1 MSLYPSMSHRFAA
14 LSLFITSNFCF
25 RILKSMKF
33 VNWQLHL
40 KFRSHF
46 LYSLLA
52 KFQFSIIPNWF
63 FSPFANLFPKFV
75 FFLLSLTRQKK
86 HDTQKNQVITMA
98 GSVRIKTC
106 DLDLMQEPQVNLLSE
121 NAKLSLLTH
130 HNSSFFF
137 FSPNN
142 REPSIISTHSYEIK
156 PKIRREKF
164 FIAFFFPR
172 SPYFCTTK
180 EIFPKFY
187 LFVCE
192 TIENDPFYFWYW
204 SLFMNFF
211 MYLNQ
216 ISPNKR
222 WKTKRRSRTN

>member
-1 MSLYPSMSHRFAA
+1 
-14 LSLFITSNFCF
+14 
-25 RILKSMKF
+25 MKF

-46 LYSLLA
+46 FTHCQQNFNSQSSLTDFSPLLQISSRNLFSFYSHLLA
-52 KFQFSIIPNWF
+52 K
-63 FSPFANLFPKFV
+63 
-75 FFLLSLTRQKK
+75 KK
-86 HDTQKNQVITMA
+86 HNAQKNQVITMA

-121 NAKLSLLTH
+121 NAKLSFASQLTH

-137 FSPNN
+137 LICCLFDSLLSLCLYRNHQNN
-142 REPSIISTHSYEIK
+142 REPSIISTRSYEIK
-156 PKIRREKF
+156 PKIRREN
-164 FIAFFFPR
+164 FFFYCIFFSR

-192 TIENDPFYFWYW
+192 TIENDPFYF
-204 SLFMNFF
+204 
-211 MYLNQ
+211 
-216 ISPNKR
+216 
-222 WKTKRRSRTN
+222 